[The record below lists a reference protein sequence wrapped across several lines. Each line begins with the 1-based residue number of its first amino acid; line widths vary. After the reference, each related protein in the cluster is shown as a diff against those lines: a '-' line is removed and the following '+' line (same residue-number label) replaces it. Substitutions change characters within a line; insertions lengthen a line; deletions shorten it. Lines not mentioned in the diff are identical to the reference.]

1 MAELAFPISLALLL
15 RWMLEIDLRAK
26 TVELGYLTTLIGE
39 SLK

>member
-1 MAELAFPISLALLL
+1 MAALAFPISLALL